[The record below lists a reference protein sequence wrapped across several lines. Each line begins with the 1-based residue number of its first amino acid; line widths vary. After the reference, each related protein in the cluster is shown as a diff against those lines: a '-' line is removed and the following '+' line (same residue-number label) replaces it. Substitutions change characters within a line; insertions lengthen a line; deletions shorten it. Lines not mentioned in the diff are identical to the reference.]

1 MRNVIFL
8 ILVLGT
14 AVGSTP
20 AQPQNGDLI
29 YSAGAFTGYLNPAQP
44 GTIAML
50 TPVPTGFFHTGICMA
65 PDNTNLVAG
74 EGTTNTTPWSGNLV
88 MITPGGTK
96 VQVTKALGLAGK
108 LFHLDH
114 DNKWIVGYA
123 NQPSPSNNFLYS
135 IDHTTGA
142 VATYWTRT
150 VTNAVNAATIDRD
163 PGSSL
168 PYVIALS
175 GMSTPHIMRADRQG
189 NTTVIVNSSSTPFYT
204 CIEVHPRSGDY
215 ILGGWSLGG
224 VTRMTK
230 AGVQKI
236 LATGFNVNAIK
247 VTQDDLAWCAIED
260 SYGRP
265 AALKIDLAQNAVLA
279 TVATGLTVGMPLG
292 IEVYGS
298 RTLVCN
304 QVSSSTVKVNVQ
316 SHHPQAG
323 NAAYVLAASL
333 ARRPGIRFGACSEWL
348 DLNVTDPLFFV
359 SALGLAPSIFSN
371 FQGRLKSLGNASAQ
385 VNIPSGLPSGVTV
398 FVAGIIIQNGQVIQ
412 VTNSHW
418 FVLP

>member
-1 MRNVIFL
+1 MRYVIFL

-29 YSAGAFTGYLNPAQP
+29 YSAGGFTGYLNPARP

-50 TPVPTGFFHTGICMA
+50 TPVPTGFFHTGIRMA

-74 EGTTNTTPWSGNLV
+74 EGTTTTTPWSGHLV
-88 MITPGGTK
+88 MISPNGTK
-96 VQVTKALGLAGK
+96 VTKSPTLEGK
-108 LFHLDH
+108 AFCLDH
-114 DNKWIVGYA
+114 DDKWIVGYA
-123 NQPSPSNNFLYS
+123 NHPSPSKNFLYS
-135 IDHTTGA
+135 IDHTTAA
-142 VATYWTRT
+142 VVTYWTGP
-150 VTNAVNAATIDRD
+150 VTNAVNAAAIDRD

-168 PYVIALS
+168 PYVIALG

-189 NTTVIVNSSSTPFYT
+189 NTTVIVSSSPTPFYT

-215 ILGGWSLGG
+215 ILGCWSFGG

-260 SYGRP
+260 PYGRP

-279 TVATGLTVGMPLG
+279 TVSTGLTAGTPLG

-304 QVSSSTVKVNVQ
+304 QVSSSMAKVQVQ
-316 SHHPQAG
+316 SHHPQAA

-333 ARRPGIRFGACSEWL
+333 ARRPGIRFGACGEWL

-371 FQGRLKSLGNASAQ
+371 FQGRLNPLRNASAQ

-418 FVLP
+418 FVL